1 MSGKLPLERAVR
13 SYIENPV
20 RLSRAGLVA
29 ATLQTSWRTSP
40 PAELN
45 LSTEQLDEV
54 TPLLYD
60 SGAAGL
66 GWWRIRETNL
76 RDTPSGELLRQAYRL
91 LALQANIHQT
101 KVQKIFRLMRAE
113 DVEPVLLKGWA
124 IARLYPQPALRPYG
138 DIDLYVRPPD
148 YGVAKRVIESEA
160 ARGCWV
166 DLHSRISE
174 LAETSAEDLFTRSQL
189 VSCGDEQVRVP
200 GAEDHFAL
208 LAIHLLKHG
217 AWRPTWLCDIGLL
230 LESIASDF
238 DWDLCLGNNKRR
250 ANWILSAIGLAH
262 ELVGAEIG
270 TEDIAARAREIP
282 AWLARSVLKEWE
294 TPFAIDQPPM
304 SHRAPMRS
312 YLRHPRGFLSD
323 LAHRWPN
330 PILAT
335 VSVKGKFNRLPRFPY
350 QLGNC
355 LVRAGALI
363 LPKRAAE

>member
-1 MSGKLPLERAVR
+1 MRSTVVSSRGRLVATALER
-13 SYIENPV
+13 
-20 RLSRAGLVA
+20 
-29 ATLQTSWRTSP
+29 SWRTSP
-40 PAELN
+40 PAELH
-45 LSTEQLDEV
+45 LSPTQFEEV

-60 SGAAGL
+60 SGAAAL
-66 GWWRIRETNL
+66 GWWRIRETAL
-76 RDTPSGELLRQAYRL
+76 RETPSGELLHQAFRL

-101 KVQKIFRLMRAE
+101 KIQKLFQIMRAAG
-113 DVEPVLLKGWA
+113 VEPILLKGWA

-138 DIDLYVRPPD
+138 DFDLFVRPRD
-148 YGVAKRVIESEA
+148 SRAARRVIESEA
-160 ARGCWV
+160 ARGSWV
-166 DLHSRISE
+166 DLHSRLDE
-174 LAETSAEDLFTRSQL
+174 LPETSAEDLFARSQL
-189 VSCGDEQVRVP
+189 VACGDEPVRVP

-217 AWRPTWLCDIGLL
+217 AWRPTWLCDLGLL
-230 LESIASDF
+230 LESLPGNF
-238 DWDLCLGNNKRR
+238 DWDLCLGRNKRR

-262 ELVGAEIG
+262 ELVGAEIAD
-270 TEDIAARAREIP
+270 EEIAARAREIP

-335 VSVKGKFNRLPRFPY
+335 VSVNGEFNRWPRLPY

-355 LVRAGALI
+355 FLRVGRLVFGPQESETGAW
-363 LPKRAAE
+363 